1 MPSSVTSNE
10 KSAASASTEA
20 EVPTMAGTQI
30 DEGRLL
36 LKLDWRL
43 LPIVT
48 LLYLWSFL
56 DRTNIGNAKI
66 AGLEKD
72 LHLVGLQYNICAAVF
87 FVSYCVFEVPSNMV
101 LKKVR
106 PNLWL
111 AFIMAVWGIIM
122 LSMAFVKR
130 YEHLAVARFF
140 LGVAEAGLL
149 PGATFYLSQWYPRK
163 CYAQRMGLF
172 ISASTMAGA
181 FGGIL
186 AFAIQKMEGYVF
198 YYYADF
204 DLIPCRIN
212 NMHGWS
218 WIFLLEGLATV
229 VIAIFGC
236 LIMPDY
242 PEKANFLSS
251 AERDYLLDLL
261 AKDSAGLSKRF
272 EMKFFWQAVGD
283 YNTYLHSLLFLTTVI
298 PAYCFALFVPTII
311 KGLGFSAAKAQLMS
325 TPPYIFASLVI
336 IFITRLSD
344 KTKMRGPYILGIALV
359 GIIGYAI
366 WYATASATAGYI
378 AAFLACAGTFGNI
391 ALVLSWAGS
400 NTGGD
405 LKRSVVLAVVIGL
418 GNLGGVCSS
427 FVFRTQDAPRFHP
440 GHATAIGCICITF
453 VTALFMTWN
462 YRRLNAIKEKE
473 VAESKDADAFADM
486 GDASPH
492 YRYLI

>member
-1 MPSSVTSNE
+1 MPASVTSNNE
-10 KSAASASTEA
+10 KSAASASIEA
-20 EVPTMAGTQI
+20 EIPTMEGQI
-30 DEGRLL
+30 DQGRLL

-66 AGLEKD
+66 AGLTED

-87 FVSYCVFEVPSNMV
+87 FVSYCVFEVPSNML
-101 LKKVR
+101 LKKFR

-111 AFIMAVWGIIM
+111 AFIMVIWGLIM
-122 LSMAFVKR
+122 VSMAFVKN
-130 YEHLAVARFF
+130 YKQLVVARFF

-163 CYAQRMGLF
+163 FYAQRMGLF

-186 AFAIQKMEGYVF
+186 AFGIQKMEGIHN
-198 YYYADF
+198 
-204 DLIPCRIN
+204 L
-212 NMHGWS
+212 HGWS
-218 WIFLLEGLATV
+218 WIFLLEGLTTV
-229 VIAIFGC
+229 VIAVLGFIF
-236 LIMPDY
+236 MPDY
-242 PEKANFLSS
+242 PEKAKFLTS
-251 AERDYLLDLL
+251 AERDYLSDLL
-261 AKDSAGLSKRF
+261 ERDSAGLSKKF
-272 EMKFFWQAVGD
+272 DIKFFWQAIGD
-283 YNTYLHSLLFLTTVI
+283 YNSYLYSLIFLTSVI

-311 KGLGFSAAKAQLMS
+311 KGLGYSSANAQLMS
-325 TPPYIFASLVI
+325 TPPYIFACIVI
-336 IFITRLSD
+336 VIVTRLSD
-344 KTKMRGPYILGIALV
+344 KTNMRGPYILGIGVV

-366 WYATASATAGYI
+366 WYTTRSATAGYV
-378 AAFLACAGTFGNI
+378 AAFFACSGSFGNI

-405 LKRSVVLAVVIGL
+405 LKRSVVLAMVIGL
-418 GNLGGVCSS
+418 GNLGGICSS
-427 FVFRTQDAPRFHP
+427 FVFRPQDAPIYHP
-440 GHATAIGCICITF
+440 GHGTAIGCFCITF
-453 VTALFMTWN
+453 VTTLFMIWN
-462 YRRLNAIKEKE
+462 YRRLNAAKEMQIS
-473 VAESKDADAFADM
+473 ESKNAETFADM

>member
-1 MPSSVTSNE
+1 MPSSVISDE
-10 KSAASASTEA
+10 KSAASASIGA
-20 EVPTMAGTQI
+20 EVPTMAGAQV
-30 DEGRLL
+30 DESRLL

-66 AGLEKD
+66 AGLTKD
-72 LHLVGLQYNICAAVF
+72 IHLVGLQYNICAAVF
-87 FVSYCVFEVPSNMV
+87 FVSYCVFEVPSNMA

-111 AFIMAVWGIIM
+111 AFIMFIWGMIM
-122 LSMAFVKR
+122 FSMAFVKN
-130 YEHLAVARFF
+130 YQQLAVARFF

-163 CYAQRMGLF
+163 FYAQRMGLF

-186 AFAIQKMEGYVF
+186 AFAIQKMEG
-198 YYYADF
+198 
-204 DLIPCRIN
+204 LRGL
-212 NMHGWS
+212 HGWS

-229 VIAIFGC
+229 VIAVAGF
-236 LIMPDY
+236 LFMPDY
-242 PEKANFLSS
+242 PEKATFLTPV
-251 AERDYLLDLL
+251 ERDYLLDLL
-261 AKDSAGLSKRF
+261 AKDSAGLSKDF
-272 EMKFFWQAVGD
+272 EMKFFWQALGD
-283 YNTYLHSLLFLTTVI
+283 YNSYLHSLLFLTTVI
-298 PAYCFALFVPTII
+298 PAYCFALFIPTII
-311 KGLGFSAAKAQLMS
+311 QGLGYSSAKAQLMS
-325 TPPYIFASLVI
+325 TPPYVFASLVI

-344 KTKMRGPYILGIALV
+344 KTKMRGPYILGVAIV
-359 GIIGYAI
+359 GIVGYAI
-366 WYATASATAGYI
+366 WYTTKSATAGYV

-405 LKRSVVLAVVIGL
+405 LKRSVVLAMVIGL

-427 FVFRTQDAPRFHP
+427 FVFRTQDAPRFLP
-440 GHATAIGCICITF
+440 GHATAIGCICVTF

-462 YRRLNAIKEKE
+462 YRRLNAIKDAHVSES
-473 VAESKDADAFADM
+473 SKDADAEAFAEM

>member
-1 MPSSVTSNE
+1 MTSGVTNNE
-10 KSAASASTEA
+10 KSAASSSTEE
-20 EVPTMAGTQI
+20 EVPSATAGEI
-30 DEGRLL
+30 DEGRLF

-66 AGLEKD
+66 AGLTED
-72 LHLVGLQYNICAAVF
+72 LHLEGLQYNICAAVF
-87 FVSYCVFEVPSNMV
+87 FVSYFAFEVPSNMA

-111 AFIMAVWGIIM
+111 AFIMFLWGIIM
-122 LSMAFVKR
+122 LSMAFVKSYR
-130 YEHLAVARFF
+130 DLVVVRFF

-149 PGATFYLSQWYPRK
+149 PGATFYLSQWYPRRF
-163 CYAQRMGLF
+163 YAQRMGLF

-186 AFAIQKMEGYVF
+186 AFAIQKMAGIRN
-198 YYYADF
+198 
-204 DLIPCRIN
+204 LG
-212 NMHGWS
+212 GWS

-229 VIAIFGC
+229 VIAGFGF
-236 LIMPDY
+236 LLMPDY
-242 PEKANFLSS
+242 PEKAKFLSA

-261 AKDSAGLSKRF
+261 AKDSAGLSKKF
-272 EMKFFWQAVGD
+272 ELKFFWQALGD
-283 YNTYLHSLLFLTTVI
+283 YNSYLHSLLFLTTVI

-311 KGLGFSAAKAQLMS
+311 KGLGFSSAKAQLMS

-336 IFITRLSD
+336 IAVTRMSD

-366 WYATASATAGYI
+366 WYATKSATAGYV

-405 LKRSVVLAVVIGL
+405 LKRSVVLALVIGL
-418 GNLGGVCSS
+418 GNLGGICSS
-427 FVFRTQDAPRFHP
+427 FVFRPQDAPRFHP

-453 VTALFMTWN
+453 VTALFMSWN
-462 YRRLNAIKEKE
+462 YRRLNATKEKE
-473 VAESKDADAFADM
+473 LAELKEGDASVFAYM

>member
-1 MPSSVTSNE
+1 MNDDGPLKMPSSITSNE
-10 KSAASASTEA
+10 KSAASGSIEA
-20 EVPTMAGTQI
+20 EMPTIPGSQI
-30 DEGRLL
+30 DEGRLF

-66 AGLEKD
+66 AGLTQD

-111 AFIMAVWGIIM
+111 AFIMFIWGIIM
-122 LSMAFVKR
+122 LSMAFVKN
-130 YEHLAVARFF
+130 YQHLVVARFF

-163 CYAQRMGLF
+163 FYAQRMGLF

-186 AFAIQKMEGYVF
+186 AFAIQKMDGICN
-198 YYYADF
+198 
-204 DLIPCRIN
+204 LN
-212 NMHGWS
+212 GWS

-229 VIAIFGC
+229 VLAVLGF
-236 LIMPDY
+236 LFMPDY
-242 PEKANFLSS
+242 PEKANFLTST
-251 AERDYLLDLL
+251 ERDYLLDLL
-261 AKDSAGLSKRF
+261 AKDSAGLSKNF
-272 EMKFFWQAVGD
+272 ELKFFWQALGD
-283 YNTYLHSLLFLTTVI
+283 YNSYLHSLLFLTTVI

-311 KGLGFSAAKAQLMS
+311 KDLGYSSANAQLMS

-336 IFITRLSD
+336 IIITRISD
-344 KTKMRGPYILGIALV
+344 KTKMRGPYILGIAVV

-366 WYATASATAGYI
+366 WYSTESATAGYV

-405 LKRSVVLAVVIGL
+405 LKRSVVLAMVIGL
-418 GNLGGVCSS
+418 GNLGGICSS
-427 FVFRTQDAPRFHP
+427 FVFRPQDAPRYHP
-440 GHATAIGCICITF
+440 GHGTAIGCICITF
-453 VTALFMTWN
+453 VTALFTSWN
-462 YRRLNAIKEKE
+462 YRRLNAIKGTELSEIKD
-473 VAESKDADAFADM
+473 ADADAFADM